1 MPEGLLSDTRD
12 YWVRD
17 FMPIQLSPD
26 AYLQYVYTPDYLR
39 DSAAYR
45 TDGAVCFEK
54 LNLPDVRVTKTDVVL
69 DGGNVIKCEDSVIM
83 TDKIFYENRNYDKVV
98 LMNELERCFGS
109 DGVVRRGKGAC
120 LDWAG
125 VCPKCFL
132 KAL

>member
-1 MPEGLLSDTRD
+1 M
-12 YWVRD
+12 
-17 FMPIQLSPD
+17 
-26 AYLQYVYTPDYLR
+26 
-39 DSAAYR
+39 
-45 TDGAVCFEK
+45 CFEK
-54 LNLPDVRVTKTDVVL
+54 LNLPDVRVAKTDVVL